1 MAKPPFTIVDNLGG
15 NVPKPPRPLKD
26 DGRGLWDRVHS
37 EFVIED
43 AQGVHMLQLAC
54 EQLDAVAE
62 MQAEID
68 AEGLTLRTRAGS
80 FRDHPLLRHVLAG
93 RAFVAKVLGKLG
105 IDPPRP
111 GPGRPPGRGA

>member
-1 MAKPPFTIVDNLGG
+1 MPKPPLSVVEILPA
-15 NVPKPPRPLKD
+15 NVPAPPRPLKTN
-26 DGRGLWDRVHS
+26 GRGLWDRVHS
-37 EFVIED
+37 EFMVED